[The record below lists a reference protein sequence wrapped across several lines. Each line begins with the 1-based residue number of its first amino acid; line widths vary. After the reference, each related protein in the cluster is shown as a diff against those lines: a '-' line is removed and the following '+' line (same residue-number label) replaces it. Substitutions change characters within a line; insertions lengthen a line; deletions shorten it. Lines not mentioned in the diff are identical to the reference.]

1 MPTQYPSATN
11 LCGPIVYRT
20 DDSKMPKNLSVSTSM
35 RSKKSCSHYSSLSAR
50 RSQPVQ
56 SSRPSHAY
64 SMESS
69 ARSCAWQASPTLSQS
84 KAGDLFNSTSR
95 FVIHPFFPFRPCRYY
110 IWRLTSELFLQSDS
124 VHTIQDAL
132 AHISQPQS
140 VPVSPSGPSKAN
152 QQVTVL
158 IEAVPPVLVLHLK
171 RFLYD
176 AATAGGVVKIAKPV
190 RFSPELEVPSG
201 TISISARD
209 SGPRIH
215 RGCGPGIIASAAGQL
230 PVPARYTL
238 CGVLYHQGASAS
250 RGHYTVDV
258 LHPNAHDGGG
268 EAWLHI
274 DDESVITVRH
284 EDVFGGHDNERAH
297 DESDRCAYMLFYH
310 RATSTET

>member
-1 MPTQYPSATN
+1 M
-11 LCGPIVYRT
+11 
-20 DDSKMPKNLSVSTSM
+20 
-35 RSKKSCSHYSSLSAR
+35 
-50 RSQPVQ
+50 
-56 SSRPSHAY
+56 
-64 SMESS
+64 
-69 ARSCAWQASPTLSQS
+69 
-84 KAGDLFNSTSR
+84 
-95 FVIHPFFPFRPCRYY
+95 
-110 IWRLTSELFLQSDS
+110 
-124 VHTIQDAL
+124 
-132 AHISQPQS
+132 
-140 VPVSPSGPSKAN
+140 
-152 QQVTVL
+152 
-158 IEAVPPVLVLHLK
+158 LVLHLK

-201 TISISARD
+201 TISFSARH

-258 LHPNAHDGGG
+258 LHPNARDGGG
-268 EAWLHI
+268 EAWLDI
-274 DDESVITVRH
+274 DDESVTTVRH

-297 DESDRCAYMLFYH
+297 NESDRCAYMLFYH

>member
-1 MPTQYPSATN
+1 MQYPSVTD

-20 DDSKMPKNLSVSTSM
+20 DGSKMPKNLSVSTSM
-35 RSKKSCSHYSSLSAR
+35 RSTKSCSHYSPLSAR

-84 KAGDLFNSTSR
+84 KAGDHSNSTSR
-95 FVIHPFFPFRPCRYY
+95 FVIHPFPFPSAHVGIVSDDLPLSSF
-110 IWRLTSELFLQSDS
+110 QSDS
-124 VHTIQDAL
+124 IHTIQDAL

-176 AATAGGVVKIAKPV
+176 VATAGGVVKIAKPV

-201 TISISARD
+201 TFFSF
-209 SGPRIH
+209 PR
-215 RGCGPGIIASAAGQL
+215 GILGQEFIA
-230 PVPARYTL
+230 
-238 CGVLYHQGASAS
+238 GA
-250 RGHYTVDV
+250 V
-258 LHPNAHDGGG
+258 
-268 EAWLHI
+268 
-274 DDESVITVRH
+274 
-284 EDVFGGHDNERAH
+284 
-297 DESDRCAYMLFYH
+297 
-310 RATSTET
+310 